1 MKRGVAEQC
10 APLIGRREG
19 VCEEPEDK
27 SAPGRQSQACSQ
39 IAQRHTKRRRA
50 GREQSCVVQST
61 TRGAWVAVLVGVTG
75 CGTLLREASAGVFF
89 QDEHNIKRIGIQGW
103 VVPRVTFFHRKH
115 FCRSNS
121 SQACSPAPVDG
132 IRAQDHPAWSSPR
145 WSITI
150 SEKSDRFFS
159 DATRVPVSA
168 RHRQSVHGM
177 PLVVRALGGVE
188 PEGTHLRLGATQNPK
203 SSC

>member
-132 IRAQDHPAWSSPR
+132 IRAQDHPFSCTSASVPFRGPEIDPRCSVRGRSEMTEIVTRSSGD
-145 WSITI
+145 SGEQDVT
-150 SEKSDRFFS
+150 S
-159 DATRVPVSA
+159 
-168 RHRQSVHGM
+168 
-177 PLVVRALGGVE
+177 
-188 PEGTHLRLGATQNPK
+188 
-203 SSC
+203 